1 MSTVMMST
9 APSASGFDFGN
20 YARNT
25 FLSNAGMGGFTATST
40 GTTIVGC
47 VFKDGVVLGADT
59 RATEGPIVADK
70 NCEKIHYISDN
81 IRCCGAG
88 TAADTEFVTALISSN
103 MQLHELNTGRQP
115 RVVTAMT
122 MLKQRLFQYQ
132 GQIGAALVLGGFD
145 ATGPHLFTVA
155 PHGSTDKLPYV
166 TMGSG
171 SLAAM
176 AVFES
181 GWQKDMSRADA
192 VALVAAAIS
201 SGIFNDL
208 GSGSN
213 VDVCIIEKNKTDYL
227 RNYEMPNERVQKE
240 QRYAFPKGTTA
251 FTKEQIYNMVQ
262 KEGMSL
268 PRPVYATCA
277 RGPQTGLAFRLSL
290 RREAGML
297 TTHHFLL
304 VCQQMCSRSERL
316 HPYHQWP
323 AKRPWT
329 RPSVSQFALPSLPTM
344 YLSHTTLHAT
354 FTSYDTDHVSK
365 VIGNECALAGE
376 GRQRHVGHLRDIWSA
391 GVECLFLDGE
401 VGWVLEGNACVG

>member
-1 MSTVMMST
+1 MTSVTELP
-9 APSASGFDFGN
+9 ANASGFDFSN
-20 YARNT
+20 YARNS
-25 FLSNAGMGGFTATST
+25 FLQNQGLGGFKATST

-103 MQLHELNTGRQP
+103 MQLHQLNTGRQP

-132 GQIGAALVLGGFD
+132 GQIGAALVLGGYD

-181 GWQKDMSRADA
+181 GWVKDMTRDQAI
-192 VALVAAAIS
+192 ALVAAAIS

-213 VDVCIIEKNKTDYL
+213 VDVCIIEKTRTEYL
-227 RNYEMPNERVQKE
+227 RNYETPNQRVQKE
-240 QRYAFPKGTTA
+240 QRYVFPKGTTA
-251 FTKEQIYNMVQ
+251 FTKKQVYSMIR
-262 KEGMSL
+262 KEGMS
-268 PRPVYATCA
+268 
-277 RGPQTGLAFRLSL
+277 
-290 RREAGML
+290 
-297 TTHHFLL
+297 
-304 VCQQMCSRSERL
+304 SRTAAITL
-316 HPYHQWP
+316 FT
-323 AKRPWT
+323 A
-329 RPSVSQFALPSLPTM
+329 
-344 YLSHTTLHAT
+344 LSH
-354 FTSYDTDHVSK
+354 
-365 VIGNECALAGE
+365 
-376 GRQRHVGHLRDIWSA
+376 
-391 GVECLFLDGE
+391 
-401 VGWVLEGNACVG
+401 

>member
-1 MSTVMMST
+1 MSTTLAPPTTTTST
-9 APSASGFDFGN
+9 SGFDFSN
-20 YARNT
+20 YSRNT
-25 FLSNAGMGGFTATST
+25 LLSASGLGGFTATST

-47 VFKDGVVLGADT
+47 IFKDGVVLGADT

-88 TAADTEFVTALISSN
+88 TAADTEFVTQLISSN
-103 MQLHELNTGRQP
+103 MQLHELHTGRQP

-132 GQIGAALVLGGFD
+132 GHIGAALVLGGYD

-181 GWQKDMSRADA
+181 GWVKDMDRSEAIQ
-192 VALVAAAIS
+192 LVAAAIS

-213 VDVCIIEKNKTDYL
+213 VDVCVIEKHKTEYL
-227 RNYEMPNERVQKE
+227 RNFEMPNQRVKKE
-240 QRYAFPKGTTA
+240 QRYAFAKGTTA
-251 FTKEQIYNMVQ
+251 FTKEQIYDMIR
-262 KEGMSL
+262 KEDVL
-268 PRPVYATCA
+268 
-277 RGPQTGLAFRLSL
+277 
-290 RREAGML
+290 E
-297 TTHHFLL
+297 
-304 VCQQMCSRSERL
+304 
-316 HPYHQWP
+316 
-323 AKRPWT
+323 
-329 RPSVSQFALPSLPTM
+329 
-344 YLSHTTLHAT
+344 
-354 FTSYDTDHVSK
+354 
-365 VIGNECALAGE
+365 IGNETL
-376 GRQRHVGHLRDIWSA
+376 VPSA
-391 GVECLFLDGE
+391 GGE
-401 VGWVLEGNACVG
+401 ERMDTS